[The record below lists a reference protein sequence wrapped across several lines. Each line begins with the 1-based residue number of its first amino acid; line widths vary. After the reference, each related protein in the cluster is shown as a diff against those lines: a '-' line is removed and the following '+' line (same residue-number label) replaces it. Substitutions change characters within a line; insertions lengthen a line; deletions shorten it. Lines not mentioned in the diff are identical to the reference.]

1 MLIKYVNR
9 KKSQC
14 NREGVFIWC
23 IVFLRLKLY
32 EFKLEKKK
40 YDINKYIAELYIK
53 NSLKHLHRFGLINNY
68 SFKR

>member
-1 MLIKYVNR
+1 MLVKYGNR

-14 NREGVFIWC
+14 NFEGAFIWR

-32 EFKLEKKK
+32 EFKLERKK
-40 YDINKYIAELYIK
+40 YEINKYIAELYIK

-68 SFKR
+68 SYKR